1 MLGLSVLRWTRED
14 TVIAK
19 RRIAVVFLALV
30 LSAPSLAADFEAA
43 EKAYQRGD
51 YATALKELR
60 PLAEQGDAKAQTS
73 LGSMYG
79 KGEGVPQDYA
89 EAMKWH
95 RLAAEQGDAQAQVSL
110 GVMYASGEGVPED
123 YAEAMKW
130 WRRAAEQGN
139 AQAQVSLGVTYANGE
154 GVPRDYV
161 QAHMWLNLAAARLT
175 PDFRRN
181 WAAGA
186 RDDIEERMT
195 PAQVA
200 EAQRLAREWKPK

>member
-1 MLGLSVLRWTRED
+1 MF
-14 TVIAK
+14 AK
-19 RRIAVVFLALV
+19 RRISAVFLALV

-43 EKAYQRGD
+43 EKAYERGD

-95 RLAAEQGDAQAQVSL
+95 RLAAG
-110 GVMYASGEGVPED
+110 
-123 YAEAMKW
+123 
-130 WRRAAEQGN
+130 QGN
-139 AQAQVSLGVTYANGE
+139 ASAQFTLGFMYNRGRGVTQ
-154 GVPRDYV
+154 DYI
-161 QAHMWLNLAAARLT
+161 QAHMWLNLAAGRLPPGLLRDT
-175 PDFRRN
+175 
-181 WAAGA
+181 AAGS
-186 RDDIEERMT
+186 RDTIAKRMT

-200 EAQRLAREWKPK
+200 EAQRLAREWKPE